1 MLLPCALPD
10 PVLLRRV
17 SRLFVATLSL
27 IVADLTLLLRV
38 LLPIVLLLPLLL
50 GMILLAVITLLTIS
64 LRSILLSI
72 LIVPLLLFCVL
83 RLLALLGPLL
93 LTVLFGLPLLV
104 FGLLVLGFFLVRMAP
119 VLVVLVMLCIH
130 RNSDSQKQR
139 CNGCADN
146 SSCFHTVL
154 PPMIFPSAA

>member
-1 MLLPCALPD
+1 MLLPCSLLYA
-10 PVLLRRV
+10 VLFRHV
-17 SRLFVATLSL
+17 TRLLVATLSV
-27 IVADLTLLLRV
+27 IVPDLPLLLC
-38 LLPIVLLLPLLL
+38 VLLLIALLFSLLL
-50 GMILLAVITLLTIS
+50 GMILLAVITLLPIS

-72 LIVPLLLFCVL
+72 LIVSLLFCVL

-119 VLVVLVMLCIH
+119 VLVLLVMLCVH